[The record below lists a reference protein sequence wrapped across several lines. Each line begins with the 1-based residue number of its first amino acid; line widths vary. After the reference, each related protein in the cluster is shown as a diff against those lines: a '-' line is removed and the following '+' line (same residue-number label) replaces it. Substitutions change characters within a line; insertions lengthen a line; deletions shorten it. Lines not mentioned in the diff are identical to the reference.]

1 MDDSFD
7 TFPSA
12 IRGAMEKYQ
21 EEEQDIIKKQW
32 WRTARGR
39 LKFELAGIA
48 FARKNGFT
56 PEDYANHL
64 WSTGAVKWM
73 GKAMPTA
80 KEYLLKEAE
89 ACRTLCPRVIFELGS
104 LTNKEA
110 ALTFTEGCLGGWGQ
124 DQWGMAS
131 NMGLSKKDVCRYCRQ
146 AFLAW
151 TSQLSLQACPE
162 PQTNGTCV
170 IAVSVRMKEC

>member
-1 MDDSFD
+1 MKTDD
-7 TFPSA
+7 
-12 IRGAMEKYQ
+12 IQ
-21 EEEQDIIKKQW
+21 KQW
-32 WRTARGR
+32 YRTAWGR
-39 LKFELAGIA
+39 LKFELGGLA

-56 PEDYANHL
+56 SEDYANHL

-73 GKAMPTA
+73 GKATPTA

-89 ACRTLCPRVIFELGS
+89 ACGTLWPEVTFKLGT

-110 ALTFTEGCLGGWGQ
+110 TLTFTEGCLGGWGRN
-124 DQWGMAS
+124 QWRMAS

-151 TSQLSLQACPE
+151 ASQLSLQVCPE

-170 IAVSVRMKEC
+170 LMASVKTDGC